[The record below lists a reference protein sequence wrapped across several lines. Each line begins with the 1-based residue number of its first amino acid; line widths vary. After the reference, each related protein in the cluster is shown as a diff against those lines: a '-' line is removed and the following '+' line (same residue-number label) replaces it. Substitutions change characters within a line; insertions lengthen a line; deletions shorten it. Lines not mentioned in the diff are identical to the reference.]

1 MSGENKTKLAGQRS
15 VSFYLLFLILLLH
28 IAGLWDLL
36 WNNNKELNLEGVFLL

>member
-1 MSGENKTKLAGQRS
+1 VKIRRNWPVSGQFL
-15 VSFYLLFLILLLH
+15 FYLMFLILLLH